1 MKLSRCA
8 IILSSL
14 LFYIHSSYAD
24 INIKK
29 CQSDES
35 SYVIFDES
43 DSNTV
48 EKMINYQLHD
58 QPEKRENSVI
68 KFFANENSDD
78 RNYWIASFQFADQ
91 QEQYL
96 FYQTDKN
103 EFINIDQKQY
113 QTLLPKIVECNQNKQ
128 VPLYSENFEAD

>member
-24 INIKK
+24 ININK

-43 DSNTV
+43 DSSIV
-48 EKMINYQLHD
+48 EKMIDYQLHD

-128 VPLYSENFEAD
+128 VPLYSENFEGD

>member
-24 INIKK
+24 ININK

-43 DSNTV
+43 DSNIV
-48 EKMINYQLHD
+48 EKMIDYQLHD